1 MSATNIG
8 WICGDVI
15 GLVLVA
21 TWCFTDYCDYWTTWK
36 RLLLLGLEVAIFVT
50 IAALLLEF

>member
-1 MSATNIG
+1 MSTTSIA

-21 TWCFTDYCDYWTTWK
+21 TWCFTDCWTTWK
-36 RLLLLGLEVAIFVT
+36 RLLLLSLEVAIFVT
-50 IAALLLEF
+50 IAALLLKF